1 MSRLFCDINGK
12 FYSLSLSI
20 SEEILIMPRKKI
32 TKRKS
37 QAPTKSFSQAALTKV
52 ENEFFTIPDKL
63 VKNATKQLTVLQKK
77 NSKLTKAVSKVTAVA
92 DKLEKKL
99 LDIKRSKKVVKRAV
113 ASALKKQHQVALKQ
127 QAVLSKEHQ
136 SIVASLTPLEAFHA
150 KFNFLSKQLVQIN
163 KEWATSQK
171 KQAAAKK
178 SNVLT
183 LKAKAKKKKAVSSP
197 HEKATNASDT
207 TAVDLLQ
214 VEEVNA

>member
-1 MSRLFCDINGK
+1 
-12 FYSLSLSI
+12 
-20 SEEILIMPRKKI
+20 MPRKKM

-37 QAPTKSFSQAALTKV
+37 NAPTKSFSPAALTKV

-63 VKNATKQLTVLQKK
+63 VKNATKQLTALQKK
-77 NSKLTKAVSKVTAVA
+77 NSKLAKAVSKVTAVA

-99 LDIKRSKKVVKRAV
+99 LDIKRSKKVVKRTV

-150 KFNFLSKQLVQIN
+150 KFNFLSKQLAQIN
-163 KEWATSQK
+163 KEWAKSLK
-171 KQAAAKK
+171 KQSTAKK

-183 LKAKAKKKKAVSSP
+183 LKAKAKKKKAASLP
-197 HEKATNASDT
+197 HENATNASDIA
-207 TAVDLLQ
+207 AVELTQ
-214 VEEVNA
+214 AEEANA